1 MDLFTTAFT
10 AYLLNHAKAYYTSS
24 KSQPSPGVMP
34 LPRGIC
40 KLLYTLCKIRGQKV
54 ISHLLKNEAK
64 FIEPMI
70 DALEQWSLYEPSASA
85 DNLGNHGFMAWEER
99 YIMLLWLSH
108 LMLTPFDL
116 DSVASDSVRHS
127 GDIYFP
133 TELPHNTPPIA
144 RRLVN
149 LTGSYLASVSKE
161 RDAAVDLLVRLVL
174 RNDML
179 RIPLHTGIIAGF
191 VSALDGTQLL
201 SQPISL
207 QGVISILSFLAKF
220 IGSAQFILVRPLFDV
235 MRGLLEAIRLG
246 LSPSSE
252 ISVNS
257 PLARMAMIKVNLAL
271 ALASHKMI
279 TSSIS
284 DDANLAEISLENVLL
299 YLFEALKDKETSV
312 RIAASK
318 ALSVIAV
325 RIGPDRASVIAEELL
340 SDLAHDTRGLGNP
353 KRAEDLPPD
362 NPFSRGAEEL
372 FTLPNLDVDSELH
385 FQVLGVLESYE
396 IDFDSAN
403 ATNWHG
409 LILTLAQL
417 VFRGSMPLH
426 LTHQAIR
433 SFSRALR
440 FEQRTA
446 LGASIGANVRD
457 AACFGFWS
465 LARRHTTAEL
475 TDRQHFD
482 HGQYK
487 EWPLQGMANDLVV
500 AASLDPVGNIR
511 RGASAALQEM
521 VGRHPNTIRHAIELI
536 QIIDYHAIAL
546 RSSAM
551 TIVAIRVSNLDVNY
565 QRNVLKGFLGWRACG
580 SQDVPSRRKAAE
592 GMGLLAASCVP
603 GNASITAECLY
614 RCLLGTPMRQVDH
627 RHGLLLACAE
637 VVLALRD
644 VESELIKTR
653 LKLAQ
658 VWDERN
664 VSRMPVNGHTNE
676 LLRYKYR
683 NLMKLDPHDLQQLPD
698 FDAAQFENVRHLIVA
713 IEHDMGTALR
723 SDVICEAAC
732 WLISSLAYTWS
743 LPLIRKAGFIT
754 HEDCCLEIVE
764 FSLQR
769 TNSAHAASEAAYN
782 LFPHIDPKI
791 REQLAIKWS
800 NHLHANT
807 TSKPG
812 IVAALGALFP
822 HMHGDENRSS
832 RPVGTPLSDLDSRI
846 VDILLDKT
854 QKENTIELRCCALN
868 TLKQRL
874 LPVWSE
880 RIITDV
886 EHLTTKLFDCLH
898 ACLSDYTIDQRG
910 DIGSLVRLEAIDVV
924 DAILE
929 KNLLREEM
937 RLSLARRL
945 CGLAAEKLD
954 RIRLRAF
961 NALQS
966 NWALFG
972 DEDRP
977 FQ

>member
-1 MDLFTTAFT
+1 MDLLTTAFT

-116 DSVASDSVRHS
+116 DSVASDSVGHS

-235 MRGLLEAIRLG
+235 MRGLLETIRLG

-257 PLARMAMIKVNLAL
+257 PLARMAMIKVNRAL
-271 ALASHKMI
+271 ALASYKMI
-279 TSSIS
+279 TSSIN
-284 DDANLAEISLENVLL
+284 DDANLAEMSLENVLL

-325 RIGPDRASVIAEELL
+325 RLGPDRASVIAEELL
-340 SDLAHDTRGLGNP
+340 SDLAHDARGLGNP

-362 NPFSRGAEEL
+362 NPISRGAEEL
-372 FTLPNLDVDSELH
+372 FALPNLDVDSELQ
-385 FQVLGVLESYE
+385 FQVLGVLESFE

-426 LTHQAIR
+426 LTHQAIQ

-565 QRNVLKGFLGWRACG
+565 QRNVLKGFLDWRACG

-614 RCLLGTPMRQVDH
+614 RHLLGTPVRHIDH

-644 VESELIKTR
+644 VES
-653 LKLAQ
+653 
-658 VWDERN
+658 
-664 VSRMPVNGHTNE
+664 
-676 LLRYKYR
+676 
-683 NLMKLDPHDLQQLPD
+683 KLDLHDLQQLPG
-698 FDAAQFENVRHLIVA
+698 FDAAQFENVRHLIVPN
-713 IEHDMGTALR
+713 EHGMGTALR

-732 WLISSLAYTWS
+732 WLISALAYTWS

-764 FSLQR
+764 LSLHR

-782 LFPHIDPKI
+782 LFPHIDSKI

-800 NHLHANT
+800 NHLHAST
-807 TSKPG
+807 ISKPG

-822 HMHGDENRSS
+822 HMNGDEPRSFC
-832 RPVGTPLSDLDSRI
+832 PTPISDLGSMI
-846 VDILLDKT
+846 IELLLDKT
-854 QKENTIELRCCALN
+854 QQENTIELRCCALN